1 MKLQKLMLMAVAL
14 IALGGF
20 TQRSYAQSSDTSS
33 YTEGPVVVVSY
44 IRTEPGRFEEYMTY
58 LAGNYKRTMEEQKKA
73 GIILDYAIY
82 SAEQRTENDPDL
94 MLTVTYANMAALD
107 NLNEKTRAITAKVW
121 GSVQASTTAS
131 IDRGKLRKEAG
142 GQTLRKLILK

>member
-1 MKLQKLMLMAVAL
+1 MKLQKLMLTAVAL

-73 GIILDYAIY
+73 GIILDYGIY
-82 SAEQRTENDPDL
+82 SAE
-94 MLTVTYANMAALD
+94 
-107 NLNEKTRAITAKVW
+107 
-121 GSVQASTTAS
+121 
-131 IDRGKLRKEAG
+131 
-142 GQTLRKLILK
+142 